1 MGVQDLRDVPALLFG
16 RLQTLVAVQ
25 WVNRQRFAC
34 LRASN
39 QVIEISVGVGG
50 PNLFDDH
57 DDSQT

>member
-1 MGVQDLRDVPALLFG
+1 
-16 RLQTLVAVQ
+16 
-25 WVNRQRFAC
+25 